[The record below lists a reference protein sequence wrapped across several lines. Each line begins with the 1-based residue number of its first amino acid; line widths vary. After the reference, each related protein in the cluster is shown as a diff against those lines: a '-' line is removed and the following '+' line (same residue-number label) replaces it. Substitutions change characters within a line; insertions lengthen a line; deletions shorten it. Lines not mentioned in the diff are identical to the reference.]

1 MIQKYLMRA
10 AFLLVLPLA
19 AWASDLQPLRHF
31 PAIADI
37 VKNYLEDACGA
48 AAAESVGGLDAQRAD
63 VDGDPSPDYVVALSP
78 VAIAACGGTGNYLVI
93 TSGSGFNVARASAN
107 PVTGDD
113 LGSVGPEANV
123 AVEAAPEGAEEHSE
137 PSEPGTNPTPQASKS
152 DPDTSQSGAVTE
164 PVAAERGRSGVIIG
178 LVLTLALT
186 VLGGLAAGV
195 VIIAQRTFSKYGYRV
210 FLDWWNLL
218 YVPIALLLV
227 FGVTALALAGGNGFL
242 ALAIPAAILWV
253 LRIVINIRRTSF
265 AHGLL
270 ISVIQ
275 LTCIG
280 FVVIAL
286 VLRRAQDNAESGRAY
301 R

>member
-1 MIQKYLMRA
+1 M
-10 AFLLVLPLA
+10 
-19 AWASDLQPLRHF
+19 
-31 PAIADI
+31 
-37 VKNYLEDACGA
+37 
-48 AAAESVGGLDAQRAD
+48 
-63 VDGDPSPDYVVALSP
+63 
-78 VAIAACGGTGNYLVI
+78 
-93 TSGSGFNVARASAN
+93 
-107 PVTGDD
+107 
-113 LGSVGPEANV
+113 
-123 AVEAAPEGAEEHSE
+123 
-137 PSEPGTNPTPQASKS
+137 
-152 DPDTSQSGAVTE
+152 
-164 PVAAERGRSGVIIG
+164 
-178 LVLTLALT
+178 
-186 VLGGLAAGV
+186 LGGLAAGV